1 MKMPTSSEHGKNEDV
16 EIFVALSQCN
26 YNGKLVVWDSNP
38 DTLPETNIAPE
49 NGQSEKET
57 NIPTI
62 HF

>member
-1 MKMPTSSEHGKNEDV
+1 MHKHMMATMLRARSLHLAKLDWKLDGGSGGGHGE
-16 EIFVALSQCN
+16 
-26 YNGKLVVWDSNP
+26 